1 MDEQPDWGPAW
12 FSSPSQGAS
21 QWLEDATQAHLRVC
35 IRWRRLVVQQRRQV
49 VYYLW
54 RRLVTGAVVR
64 EDGKVAA
71 WMASC
76 WAAKRHARRIM
87 RWAAAVL
94 DGTASSRDAAVAC
107 AGVLLLVTVTYLLG
121 LAPGMLDSGQRFEFW
136 TSLCMHYSKQKTW
149 LRNW

>member
-12 FSSPSQGAS
+12 FNSPSQGAS
-21 QWLEDATQAHLRVC
+21 QWLEDATQTHLRVC
-35 IRWRRLVVQQRRQV
+35 IRWRRLVVQHRRQV

-64 EDGKVAA
+64 EDAKVAA

-94 DGTASSRDAAVAC
+94 HGTASFRDAAVAC
-107 AGVLLLVTVTYLLG
+107 AGVICDINRDLPSGVEPSDVQFWPAT
-121 LAPGMLDSGQRFEFW
+121 GM
-136 TSLCMHYSKQKTW
+136 
-149 LRNW
+149 